1 MHPARTRGRVGR
13 LTQLNLVYL
22 TRNFERGSEGCTENF
37 SGMICVYLL
46 TRRRVVADDLIPV
59 HAQHGWIVQAHASD
73 ARQQHAVEATLAVA

>member
-1 MHPARTRGRVGR
+1 MVCRAFGDGPATSLAIGGI
-13 LTQLNLVYL
+13 YL
-22 TRNFERGSEGCTENF
+22 TSERGSEGCTENF